1 MILSIL
7 NPKGG
12 SGKTTL
18 SVNLARALLER
29 GRSVLLVDTDPQGSA
44 RDWLAAEPDNPVDLI
59 ALDRANGIRT
69 VTTFATG
76 YDVAVLDGAA
86 KLADLIP
93 AVIRVSDYVLIP
105 VQPSPYDVWAVSE
118 LVDLIT
124 ARRQV
129 TEGST
134 GCGVHHQPAD
144 CTHAVGQGCARGTR
158 RIRVADIF
166 RCDRTA
172 PGLSTNC
179 GGGSNRIRRGR
190 QCCGASR
197 DWGRGG
203 RTAGWSGGIMTETKL
218 SARTAGRASS
228 AHERM
233 LAQVREETLPMRRL
247 NIEVEEDL
255 FRKIKMQAVQED
267 RSVAAI
273 TRSMWVAYLNK
284 CSNE

>member
-44 RDWLAAEPDNPVDLI
+44 RDWHAAEPDNPVDLI

-69 VTTFATG
+69 VTTFAAG

-129 TEGST
+129 TEGRPDAAFVINRRIARTRLGKDVREALEEYGLPIFSAAIGQRQVYPQT
-134 GCGVHHQPAD
+134 A
-144 CTHAVGQGCARGTR
+144 AVGRTVFDEGGNAAARAEIGA
-158 RIRVADIF
+158 VVDELL
-166 RCDRTA
+166 D
-172 PGLSTNC
+172 GLE
-179 GGGSNRIRRGR
+179 
-190 QCCGASR
+190 AS
-197 DWGRGG
+197 
-203 RTAGWSGGIMTETKL
+203 
-218 SARTAGRASS
+218 
-228 AHERM
+228 
-233 LAQVREETLPMRRL
+233 
-247 NIEVEEDL
+247 
-255 FRKIKMQAVQED
+255 
-267 RSVAAI
+267 
-273 TRSMWVAYLNK
+273 
-284 CSNE
+284 

>member
-12 SGKTTL
+12 CGKTTL
-18 SVNLARALLER
+18 SVNLARALQER

-44 RDWLAAEPDNPVDLI
+44 RDWHAAKPDNPVDLI

-105 VQPSPYDVWAVSE
+105 VLPSPYDVWAVSE

-129 TEGST
+129 TAGRPNAAFVVNRRIARTRLGKDVREALEEYGLPIFSAAIGQRQVYPQT
-134 GCGVHHQPAD
+134 A
-144 CTHAVGQGCARGTR
+144 AVGRTVFDEGGNAAARAEIGA
-158 RIRVADIF
+158 VVSELLD
-166 RCDRTA
+166 
-172 PGLSTNC
+172 GLE
-179 GGGSNRIRRGR
+179 
-190 QCCGASR
+190 AS
-197 DWGRGG
+197 
-203 RTAGWSGGIMTETKL
+203 
-218 SARTAGRASS
+218 
-228 AHERM
+228 
-233 LAQVREETLPMRRL
+233 
-247 NIEVEEDL
+247 
-255 FRKIKMQAVQED
+255 
-267 RSVAAI
+267 
-273 TRSMWVAYLNK
+273 
-284 CSNE
+284 